1 MLLREARRFIRQ
13 SKTITISG
21 ICVLSVGLGASAL
34 VFACLLALTVP
45 KLPGMHVMSYATI
58 AEASQGGGS
67 ERITWHRYERI
78 HTSIEPGM
86 HLAAYSRAIH
96 LNAHIDGRDMN
107 VRVASV
113 SQGFWGTFT
122 PSLTAGRDFYTNEEV
137 FCQHRVLVLRRQSAP
152 GLFSSPSN
160 AIGQTITLNG
170 QAYEIIGV
178 GPTSFVGIFDQ
189 PVDGWVPPACLL
201 SLSSLDSPQEQYD
214 PEIWRRIA
222 WFYVVAGERTLQ
234 SSNFIKELGRIL
246 PGAENAEAPL
256 HISVGLTYDP
266 VRDER
271 LLRWLRLGFVFTVT
285 FTL

>member
-96 LNAHIDGRDMN
+96 LNAHI
-107 VRVASV
+107 
-113 SQGFWGTFT
+113 
-122 PSLTAGRDFYTNEEV
+122 AGRDLYTNEEV
-137 FCQHRVLVLRRQSAP
+137 FCQHRVLVLSRQSAA

-222 WFYVVAGERTLQ
+222 WFYVV
-234 SSNFIKELGRIL
+234 
-246 PGAENAEAPL
+246 
-256 HISVGLTYDP
+256 
-266 VRDER
+266 
-271 LLRWLRLGFVFTVT
+271 
-285 FTL
+285 